1 MRRLRFL
8 AVTSILLACAP
19 GSLASQAVFASRT
32 VLAAPSVDP
41 RLVAPLTNSG
51 ARAPS
56 DLDGITAGKRPW
68 WAFPAAGL
76 LAGGALGAA
85 AIYVDCRHTECIGAE
100 SFVVLSAGAGATLG
114 GITELIVR
122 ALR

>member
-1 MRRLRFL
+1 M
-8 AVTSILLACAP
+8 A
-19 GSLASQAVFASRT
+19 AS
-32 VLAAPSVDP
+32 D
-41 RLVAPLTNSG
+41 
-51 ARAPS
+51 ARAVS
-56 DLDGITAGKRPW
+56 GLDGVAAAKRPW

-114 GITELIVR
+114 GITELVVR
-122 ALR
+122 AFR